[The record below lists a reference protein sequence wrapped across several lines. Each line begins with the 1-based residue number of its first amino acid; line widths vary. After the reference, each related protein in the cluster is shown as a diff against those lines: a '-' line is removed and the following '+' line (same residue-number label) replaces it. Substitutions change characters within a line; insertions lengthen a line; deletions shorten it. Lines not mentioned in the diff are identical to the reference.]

1 VRVESPEASTPRQPA
16 ERGGH
21 PQLAGG
27 ALACAQKKAEEE
39 ERTIIFVDESGFYLL
54 PSVVRTFAPQGQT
67 PVLRE
72 RLTNDHLS
80 AISGVTPE
88 GKLYMQVQ
96 SSPFRS
102 ADVLRFLRHLRR
114 HLRGQA
120 LLLWDGAPIHRSHMV
135 KEYLAHG
142 AASWL
147 RLERLPAYAPELNP
161 DEGVWGYLKRVEL
174 KNLSCRNLPQ
184 LAVELRKAKE
194 RLRHKTDILR
204 ACCRRPGLAH
214 V

>member
-1 VRVESPEASTPRQPA
+1 M
-16 ERGGH
+16 
-21 PQLAGG
+21 
-27 ALACAQKKAEEE
+27 ACAQKKAEEE
-39 ERTIIFVDESGFYLL
+39 GRTIVFVDESGFYLL

-72 RLTNDHLS
+72 QLTNDHLS

-96 SSPFRS
+96 GSSFRS
-102 ADVLRFLRHLRR
+102 ADVLRFLGHLRR
-114 HLRGQA
+114 HIHGKA
-120 LLLWDGAPIHRSHMV
+120 LLLWDGAPIHRSRV
-135 KEYLAHG
+135 IKEYLSNG
-142 AASWL
+142 AARWL

-174 KNLSCRNLPQ
+174 KNLCCRDLRQ
-184 LAVELRKAKE
+184 LGEELRRAKE
-194 RLRHKTDILR
+194 RLRHKKEVLR
-204 ACCRRPGLAH
+204 GCCHRPGLA